1 MEELKQVFTN
11 FRDELWALIIDDV
24 IWKTMMYKYF
34 MDNQLLSLDYM
45 IDPVNWLQGL
55 LDVIGEWRSSLAL
68 TLG

>member
-1 MEELKQVFTN
+1 MITKREFSRYMEELKQVFTN

-45 IDPVNWLQGL
+45 IDLVNWLEGL
-55 LDVIGEWRSSLAL
+55 LDVIGE
-68 TLG
+68 